1 VVRIWNKY
9 NRRKE
14 EGEKMSLKNYVY
26 NRVENIAN
34 LKSTLEVKVWD
45 LEDLE
50 KEIETIK
57 NRIKFLEEK
66 EKVKE

>member
-1 VVRIWNKY
+1 
-9 NRRKE
+9 
-14 EGEKMSLKNYVY
+14 MSLKNYVY